1 MRHLNSTKQL
11 GKTSTHRKAMFAN
24 MAASLILEE
33 RIVTTKQ
40 KAKVLKAYSEK
51 MITRAKR
58 NLVLGENET
67 AKKVHNKR
75 EVLKDLSDRA
85 AVAKLFDDIAVRNKD
100 RKGGYTR
107 IILLDRRDGDAA
119 ERAII
124 EFVEKKAKE
133 EKKAPKKEAKE
144 AKKEKE
150 AK

>member
-1 MRHLNSTKQL
+1 MRHLNNTKQL

-24 MAASLILEE
+24 MAASLFNEE

-58 NLVLGENET
+58 NLELGETET

-75 EVLKDLSDRA
+75 EILKDLSDRA

-107 IILLDRRDGDAA
+107 IILLNHRDGDAA

-124 EFVEKKAKE
+124 ELVEKKAKA
-133 EKKAPKKEAKE
+133 EKKEP
-144 AKKEKE
+144 KKEKE